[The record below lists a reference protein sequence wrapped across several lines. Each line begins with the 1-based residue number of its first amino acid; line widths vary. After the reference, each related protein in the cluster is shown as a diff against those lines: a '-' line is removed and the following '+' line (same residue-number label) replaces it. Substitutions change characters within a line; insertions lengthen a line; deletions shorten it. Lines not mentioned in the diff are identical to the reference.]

1 MFPPGQAFHY
11 IRVEKNAEELR
22 KGEIKMIDD
31 DEIRGLLDE
40 ILQQCTSEDKDFLI
54 GVLSG
59 ILQQLKRKYWSA
71 HYWKRNIL

>member
-1 MFPPGQAFHY
+1 MDTSIKA
-11 IRVEKNAEELR
+11 
-22 KGEIKMIDD
+22 KGEIKMFDD

-40 ILQQCTSEDKDFLI
+40 ILQQSTSEDKDFLI
-54 GVLSG
+54 GMLSG

>member
-1 MFPPGQAFHY
+1 
-11 IRVEKNAEELR
+11 
-22 KGEIKMIDD
+22 MIDD

-71 HYWKRNIL
+71 HYWKRNIPL